1 MTNKFQKLKMTT
13 YFLTTAIL
21 LTACAENV
29 VGGAMND
36 KVLEEENIA
45 NGEKTK
51 ITLTD
56 YMIHFTE
63 DHNMFERDKP
73 NLQLVHNSKCHG
85 LTLKAY
91 APKTLPLRNI
101 QLPDHQLPDDYDQG
115 NIYLSIAGDPKADVT
130 VSNVLGTD
138 WAIFDS
144 NGGFL
149 SFPQLDPGHI
159 QTDRMPFES
168 IRKTFLINDILI
180 AYELTEVF
188 SLYTNSKNLNLGR
201 HKIQVSVPDLEF
213 SDGQSCGFG
222 GISFNLDLL

>member
-1 MTNKFQKLKMTT
+1 MTNNFQKLKIAAR
-13 YFLTTAIL
+13 LATALII
-21 LTACAENV
+21 LTACTGDINMGKISDAGAERLFGN
-29 VGGAMND
+29 N
-36 KVLEEENIA
+36 KLE
-45 NGEKTK
+45 
-51 ITLTD
+51 
-56 YMIHFTE
+56 
-63 DHNMFERDKP
+63 FERDKL
-73 NLQLVHNSKCHG
+73 NLQLVHNCKCHG
-85 LTLKAY
+85 LELKAY

-130 VSNVLGTD
+130 ISNVLGTD

-159 QTDRMPFES
+159 QRDRTPTTVSGEVFKS
-168 IRKTFLINDILI
+168 IPAFL
-180 AYELTEVF
+180 YYQSTEVF

-201 HKIQVSVPDLEF
+201 HKIQVSVPDLQF